1 MAVELGPASGIDLD
15 SGSYWAAAL
24 HAVDVVIDVS
34 EPISPE
40 ESTDITDVLASASY
54 NLVTGCARHG
64 VRRLVVLTMAGI
76 EESIFGDV
84 PYYVGKRVAKEIV
97 LAGPVP
103 ATIVKSTQWHEFAT
117 SPSAVTCGDDEVVVE
132 DWLIQPIAAD
142 VVADVVVEAGLAQTR
157 APRIVTGPQPIRL
170 PEPASKLLAAHDD
183 QRRVRPV
190 QPVTAGLAEG
200 ALLGRQNA
208 MVLGPDVET
217 WLNHQT
223 AADPTASPALDPPS
237 GLAFGERSK

>member
-1 MAVELGPASGIDLD
+1 
-15 SGSYWAAAL
+15 
-24 HAVDVVIDVS
+24 
-34 EPISPE
+34 
-40 ESTDITDVLASASY
+40 
-54 NLVTGCARHG
+54 
-64 VRRLVVLTMAGI
+64 MAGI
-76 EESIFGDV
+76 EESIFDDV

-97 LAGPVP
+97 LDGRVP

-170 PEPASKLLAAHDD
+170 PELTSKLLAAHDD

-190 QPVTAGLAEG
+190 QPATAGLAEG
-200 ALLGRQNA
+200 ALLGPENA

-217 WLNHQT
+217 WLDTQT
-223 AADPTASPALDPPS
+223 AADPTAAPALDPPS
-237 GLAFGERSK
+237 G